1 MGRLREQ
8 QGRARAREQDARQRI
23 ARCGRRRRRG
33 RPGRSSD
40 ADAPGCVPRS
50 GHQRSSA
57 PRSHAALLARAGG
70 PRSGARQ
77 GSEVRGTGHGRGGAR
92 MKRQELAFEQPREL
106 FASTPVEME
115 HGVRDAVRL
124 LVTSPTGHRHAA
136 FSVLPTFL
144 STGDLLVAN
153 ESATLAASLDAHG
166 PSGAY
171 TLDLSTRY
179 ADGLWLA
186 EPRWDPAHPGPM
198 PIEAGEEA
206 RVGDATVRYVA
217 PYPGIPRLWF
227 ITSDR
232 PLEPILERAGTPIQ
246 YGYVPKIWPLDAYQS
261 LFSLIPGSAEMPSA
275 ARPITPKIRKAL
287 EAAGIQFAS
296 VLLHSGVSSL
306 EIETDTVEQQA
317 VYPEPCRVSPSA
329 ADLVN
334 HTREAGHRVVAI
346 GTTVVRALESSWT
359 PDGVRPRQGF
369 TRLFFHPG
377 NPCRP

>member
-57 PRSHAALLARAGG
+57 PRSHAALLGLARG
-70 PRSGARQ
+70 PGSNARHRPT
-77 GSEVRGTGHGRGGAR
+77 VRGRGHGVGGAL

-124 LVTSPTGHRHAA
+124 LVTTPTGHRHAA
-136 FSVLPTFL
+136 FSDLPTFL

-166 PSGAY
+166 PSGTY

-186 EPRWDPAHPGPM
+186 APRGGPAPPRPM
-198 PIEAGEEA
+198 PVEAGGGGPGGG
-206 RVGDATVRYVA
+206 GDRRYVA
-217 PYPGIPRLWF
+217 PDPGVPRL
-227 ITSDR
+227 R
-232 PLEPILERAGTPIQ
+232 
-246 YGYVPKIWPLDAYQS
+246 
-261 LFSLIPGSAEMPSA
+261 
-275 ARPITPKIRKAL
+275 
-287 EAAGIQFAS
+287 
-296 VLLHSGVSSL
+296 VLTCG
-306 EIETDTVEQQA
+306 
-317 VYPEPCRVSPSA
+317 P
-329 ADLVN
+329 
-334 HTREAGHRVVAI
+334 
-346 GTTVVRALESSWT
+346 
-359 PDGVRPRQGF
+359 
-369 TRLFFHPG
+369 
-377 NPCRP
+377 

>member
-57 PRSHAALLARAGG
+57 PRSHAALLGLARG
-70 PRSGARQ
+70 PRSVARH
-77 GSEVRGTGHGRGGAR
+77 GPAVRRPRHGLGGAR

-136 FSVLPTFL
+136 FSDLPTFF

-166 PSGAY
+166 PSGTY

-186 EPRWDPAHPGPM
+186 EPRWGPAHPGPM
-198 PIEAGEEA
+198 PIEAGGGAPVGA
-206 RVGDATVRYVA
+206 RTGPDVAAATGV
-217 PYPGIPRLWF
+217 PRAWVL
-227 ITSDR
+227 TSDR
-232 PLEPILERAGTPIQ
+232 PLGPIL
-246 YGYVPKIWPLDAYQS
+246 
-261 LFSLIPGSAEMPSA
+261 
-275 ARPITPKIRKAL
+275 
-287 EAAGIQFAS
+287 
-296 VLLHSGVSSL
+296 
-306 EIETDTVEQQA
+306 
-317 VYPEPCRVSPSA
+317 
-329 ADLVN
+329 
-334 HTREAGHRVVAI
+334 
-346 GTTVVRALESSWT
+346 
-359 PDGVRPRQGF
+359 
-369 TRLFFHPG
+369 
-377 NPCRP
+377 